1 MIRGFTCQNIHD
13 ISHVQPNKPIIFDT
27 VISNHG
33 SGYNPSTGIYTAD
46 KSGWYTF
53 FNDIRVFPGNYIC
66 WIDMVRNGVRISTTF
81 AQSSESARNHVSDS
95 IMAFV
100 YLNIGDKVWLHS
112 VKYDSGECSIDD
124 LSSFAGFLLNVV

>member
-13 ISHVQPNKPIIFDT
+13 LSHVQPNKPIIFDT

-53 FNDIRVFPGNYIC
+53 FNDIRVHHGNYAC
-66 WIDMVRNGVRISTTF
+66 WIDMVRNGDRMSTTF
-81 AQSSESARNHVSDS
+81 AQSSESAHNHVSDS

-100 YLNIGDKVWLHS
+100 YLNIGDRVWLHS
-112 VKYDSGECSIDD
+112 VKYDRGECSIDD

>member
-1 MIRGFTCQNIHD
+1 
-13 ISHVQPNKPIIFDT
+13 
-27 VISNHG
+27 
-33 SGYNPSTGIYTAD
+33 
-46 KSGWYTF
+46 
-53 FNDIRVFPGNYIC
+53 
-66 WIDMVRNGVRISTTF
+66 MVRNGVRISATF
-81 AQSSESARNHVSDS
+81 AQSSESAHNHVSDS